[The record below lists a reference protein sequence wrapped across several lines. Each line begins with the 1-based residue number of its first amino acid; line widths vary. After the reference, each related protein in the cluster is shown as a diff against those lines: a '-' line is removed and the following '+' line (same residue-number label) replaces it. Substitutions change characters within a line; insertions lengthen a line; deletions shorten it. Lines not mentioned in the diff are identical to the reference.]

1 MTAVATKTNERIIRQ
16 LKESGIDVQRTIQQR
31 QENFLQDNNL
41 TLLTVDQSSYLTV
54 ELDDDKIETSEGEE
68 EAIDLAAYSNSE
80 ATVFAYLSI
89 FENLWMRTHV

>member
-68 EAIDLAAYSNSE
+68 EAIDLATYSNSE

-89 FENLWMRTHV
+89 FENLWMHTHV